1 MSSSRKSSNRPKKRV
16 LVRWDGIYTFFSL
29 PSTLIFLS
37 THKLTIE
44 ENLNELLLL
53 TVQSVCNI
61 QSVKIPWTEVA
72 STMGHNVT
80 EGAIIQHLAKLRSRR
95 VAAGKPVPPP
105 LRRGGLGAPSKPTEA
120 TSGKNTPDSKPQR
133 VTTGAKDNGETGAS
147 DLADVD
153 SSSDED
159 YVEGRASKARKKKTN
174 TAGSRA
180 RRKRKPIVKLERDT
194 DGYDSD
200 EEDEDDS
207 LLVPGAEFLDCPN
220 SMSSPPERQVGGPK
234 DNQPRKIIVLKYAKP
249 TNQASTGDI
258 SEPVLGSTSNDAFI
272 ASGYTLQQQ
281 PAGASQLPI
290 QSQAPSANLSETFYQ
305 NAVSSADSYMHLQP
319 GDSGHHPST
328 LWFNDA
334 TLGYPNAV
342 YHGLSNPD
350 LDIDFSGNHMS
361 NTDQQFDHLLGF
373 DDDLVG

>member
-16 LVRWDGIYTFFSL
+16 LVRWDGIHPFFSL

-37 THKLTIE
+37 SHKLTIE

-61 QSVKIPWTEVA
+61 QSMKIPWTEVA

-80 EGAIIQHLAKLRSRR
+80 EGAIVQHLAKLRSRR

-105 LRRGGLGAPSKPTEA
+105 LRRGGLGAPSKA
-120 TSGKNTPDSKPQR
+120 TGLPSGKNTPDSKPQR
-133 VTTGAKDNGETGAS
+133 VIAGTKHNGETGAS
-147 DLADVD
+147 DFADVD
-153 SSSDED
+153 SASDED
-159 YVEGRASKARKKKTN
+159 YVEGRASKSRKKRTN

-180 RRKRKPIVKLERDT
+180 RRKRKPVVKLEHDT

-220 SMSSPPERQVGGPK
+220 SMSSPPRRQLGSPE
-234 DNQPRKIIVLKYAKP
+234 DDQPRKIIVLKYARP
-249 TNQASTGDI
+249 ANQVSTGDI

-281 PAGASQLPI
+281 PAGAGQFPL
-290 QSQAPSANLSETFYQ
+290 QSHTPSANLSDTFYA
-305 NAVSSADSYMHLQP
+305 NAVSSTDSYMHLQP
-319 GDSGHHPST
+319 GDPGHHPST

-361 NTDQQFDHLLGF
+361 NTDQQFDHLLGY